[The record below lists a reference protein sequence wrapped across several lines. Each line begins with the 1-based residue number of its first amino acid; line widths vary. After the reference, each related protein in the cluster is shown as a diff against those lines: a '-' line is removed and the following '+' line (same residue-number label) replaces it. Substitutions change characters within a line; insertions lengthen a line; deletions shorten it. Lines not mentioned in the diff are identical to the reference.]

1 MFYVFLGIV
10 SVLGVG
16 IYLVF
21 IFKLVP
27 GAAEERLGVL
37 EPLPEDIN
45 QWHVDEESELGKAA
59 LARERRREER
69 LYFEEGKGLLAQG
82 RLVRQVRFRN
92 LTSNE
97 IEEVE
102 PDQPVKRKRIK
113 VDHVDS

>member
-10 SVLGVG
+10 AVLGVA

-37 EPLPEDIN
+37 EPLPDDIN
-45 QWHVDEESELGKAA
+45 QWHTDDQSELGKAA
-59 LARERRREER
+59 LTRQRKREER
-69 LYFEEGKGLLAQG
+69 LYFEEGKGLMAQG
-82 RLVRQVRFRN
+82 RLVRQVRYRN
-92 LTSNE
+92 LTSNA

-113 VDHVDS
+113 MDRS